1 MGLFSGYGGWLTWLV
16 LGGNYLIMQKKDL
29 ASILS
34 KNIVGTRLSLFWPGT
49 EGAEEAI
56 ENRCQAFVSGQERSG
71 KSIVGPST
79 EWLFSDSLPY
89 HEAENRD
96 GVETQ

>member
-16 LGGNYLIMQKKDL
+16 WGGNYLIRQNKNL

-34 KNIVGTRLSLFWPGT
+34 KNIVVTRLKSLLPGT
-49 EGAEEAI
+49 EGAEKC
-56 ENRCQAFVSGQERSG
+56 CQALVRGQGRSG
-71 KSIVGPST
+71 KRIVDPST
-79 EWLFSDSLPY
+79 EQLSSESLPY

>member
-16 LGGNYLIMQKKDL
+16 LEGNYLIMQNKDL

-34 KNIVGTRLSLFWPGT
+34 KNIVETRLKSLLPGT
-49 EGAEEAI
+49 EGAEEAT
-56 ENRCQAFVSGQERSG
+56 EKCCQASVRGQERSG
-71 KSIVGPST
+71 KSIVDPST
-79 EWLFSDSLPY
+79 ELLSSESLPY

>member
-16 LGGNYLIMQKKDL
+16 LGGNYLIMQNKAL

-34 KNIVGTRLSLFWPGT
+34 KNILGTRLSLFWP
-49 EGAEEAI
+49 EEAI
-56 ENRCQAFVSGQERSG
+56 ENRQASVSGQERSG
-71 KSIVGPST
+71 KSIVGPRT
-79 EWLFSDSLPY
+79 EWLSSDSLPY